1 MTMASHNPVLRR
13 HRTVGSVSQTLL
25 VVVIAVAVGF
35 GYWARN
41 QRVTSVAEGSGVVQS
56 LEKTIPVIGT
66 TGGVVRPHDLAEGTM
81 VTEGQLLFRI
91 ETVTEVAVAQ
101 DAPPVPKMLR
111 ATTARLRA
119 EADGAERVVF
129 PKDIDGSAE
138 AARQRAL
145 FLERQSKLNRAVQA
159 LRDMVRKARLEIG
172 EQSATAV
179 RSARAR
185 ELAQKELDLLRPLVD
200 RGISPKLEFL
210 RVQQKVQDL
219 DAQREQAPLA
229 VPRLE
234 AAIRGSERRIEE
246 TTADFRSQ
254 AKQLLAEKQSE
265 LRARP
270 RAVVTKKRRV
280 TTTEIRA
287 PAEGEI
293 RRVLVNKSGAAIGA
307 GQELAIISPP
317 VKLLT
322 IDGQVPAYAGEGLL
336 LKEDILVEHVR
347 GFDVTGIG
355 AEFLAI
361 APIEENLKGP
371 YDVRR
376 ITLRVAAGTPGFETL
391 AKFGGRVRITV
402 RYQKPVFDYLLDSI
416 WMASGGRILKRLSGQ

>member
-1 MTMASHNPVLRR
+1 MTMPSHDPVLRR
-13 HRTVGSVSQTLL
+13 HRSVGSFSQILL
-25 VVVIAVAVGF
+25 VVVIAAAVGL
-35 GYWARN
+35 GYWARD
-41 QRVTSVAEGSGVVQS
+41 QRVTSIAKGSGVVRS
-56 LEKTIPVIGT
+56 LEKTISVVGT
-66 TGGVVRPHDLAEGTM
+66 TGGVVRPHELAEGTM
-81 VTEGQLLFRI
+81 VAEGQVLFRI
-91 ETVTEVAVAQ
+91 ETVTEVAVEQ
-101 DAPPVPKMLR
+101 EAPPVPKMLR
-111 ATTARLRA
+111 AATARLRA
-119 EADGAERVVF
+119 EANGAERIVF

-138 AARQRAL
+138 AARQRVL
-145 FLERQSKLNRAVQA
+145 FLERQTKLNRAVQA
-159 LRDMVRKARLEIG
+159 LRDTVGKARLEID
-172 EQSATAV
+172 EQRATAV

-219 DAQREQAPLA
+219 DAQREQALLA

-234 AAIRGSERRIEE
+234 AAIRESERRIEE
-246 TTADFRSQ
+246 TTAEFRSQ
-254 AKQLLAEKQSE
+254 AKRLLAEKQSV

-270 RAVVTKKRRV
+270 RAVVTKKRKV
-280 TTTEIRA
+280 TTTEVRA

-336 LKEDILVEHVR
+336 LKEEVLVEHVR